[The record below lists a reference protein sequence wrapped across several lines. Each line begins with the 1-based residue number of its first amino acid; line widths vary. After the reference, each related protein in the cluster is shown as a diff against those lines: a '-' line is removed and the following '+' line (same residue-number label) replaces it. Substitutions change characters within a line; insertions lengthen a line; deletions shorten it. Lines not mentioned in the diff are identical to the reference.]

1 MIKKMSPFLL
11 IGLIIAGVAA
21 YIFFKKERE
30 MHFMSAEQMIEN
42 RMENPGV
49 VIDVRTSREFNDGHL
64 KITDHNYDFLSG
76 EFTKNLAILDKNET
90 YYLYCASG
98 NRSGKAA
105 KLMSENGFENVY
117 NIGGFNSLVQAGLES
132 E

>member
-1 MIKKMSPFLL
+1 MSPYLL
-11 IGLIIAGVAA
+11 IALIVAGLAA

-30 MHFMSAEQMIEN
+30 LHSMSAEQMIEN

-49 VIDVRTSREFNDGHL
+49 VIDVRTSREYNNGHL
-64 KITDHNYDFLSG
+64 KIADHNYDFLSG
-76 EFTKNLAILDKNET
+76 EFTKNLANLDKNQT

-117 NIGGFNSLVQAGLES
+117 NIGGYNSLVQSGLES